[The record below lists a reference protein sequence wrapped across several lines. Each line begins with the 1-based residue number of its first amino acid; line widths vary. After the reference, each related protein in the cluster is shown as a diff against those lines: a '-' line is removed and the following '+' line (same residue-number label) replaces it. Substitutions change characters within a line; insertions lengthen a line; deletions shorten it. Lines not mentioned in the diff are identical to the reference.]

1 MTDSLIPYEDY
12 VHDALR
18 SVVARVL
25 TEAATTG
32 LPGEHHFYVTF
43 QTNAAGVDI
52 APDLRARYPETMT
65 VVLQHQFEAL
75 TADERGFGVTLRFG
89 GVPYR
94 LSVPFTAI
102 TAFADPSVKF
112 GLQLPVADAPEPE
125 PEPEQ
130 KPEPKVETSKTD
142 NVVTVDFSRKK

>member
-25 TEAATTG
+25 TDAAISG

-65 VVLQHQFEAL
+65 VVLQHQYEAL
-75 TADERGFGVTLRFG
+75 TADDKGFGVTLRFG

-102 TAFADPSVKF
+102 TAFVDPSVKF
-112 GLQLPVADAPEPE
+112 GLQLPVGDVEPEPE
-125 PEPEQ
+125 PEP
-130 KPEPKVETSKTD
+130 KPEPKVETSKSD